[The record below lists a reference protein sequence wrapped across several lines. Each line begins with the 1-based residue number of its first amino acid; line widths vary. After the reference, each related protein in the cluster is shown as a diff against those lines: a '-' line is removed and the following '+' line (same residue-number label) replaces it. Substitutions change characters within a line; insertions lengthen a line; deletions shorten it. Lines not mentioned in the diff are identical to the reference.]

1 MEDYIPKQHIPTI
14 DQDEELQRRINLLIN
29 LQEVQ
34 DLIRERYIQE
44 ALNLLEQ
51 MKRTSSD

>member
-14 DQDEELQRRINLLIN
+14 NQDEELQRRINLLDN

-34 DLIRERYIQE
+34 DLIRERY
-44 ALNLLEQ
+44 LNDAIELLEQ
-51 MKRTSSD
+51 MKRMNSD